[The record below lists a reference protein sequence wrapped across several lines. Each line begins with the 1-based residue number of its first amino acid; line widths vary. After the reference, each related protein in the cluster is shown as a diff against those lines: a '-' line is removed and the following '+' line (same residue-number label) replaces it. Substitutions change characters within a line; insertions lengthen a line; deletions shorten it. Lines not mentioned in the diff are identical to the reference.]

1 MSIAI
6 GLIGISLFRIGMWT
20 SIDSNGAVEVCSPGL
35 AGCGMA
41 AFLGVAASWV
51 L

>member
-6 GLIGISLFRIGMWT
+6 GIAGLGIFRFGLTT
-20 SIDSNGAVEVCSPGL
+20 STDDEGIAEPISPGL

-41 AFLGVAASWV
+41 AFLAALAGMFV
-51 L
+51 